1 MTKKCYACILTSREL
16 AEAIKA
22 LTDAVLAKGGMTK
35 AYGAIKQIAEMN
47 DKFIHDF
54 GDIDP
59 SWTPPVYNTQPAQPT
74 IAAPAMAYA
83 EETYQ

>member
-1 MTKKCYACILTSREL
+1 MTKKCYACILTSIEA
-16 AEAIKA
+16 AEAIQK
-22 LTDAVLAKGGMTK
+22 LTNAVLAKGGMTK
-35 AYGAIKQIAEMN
+35 AYGAIKQIAEIN
-47 DKFIHDF
+47 NKFLNDF

-74 IAAPAMAYA
+74 VAAPAMAYA